1 MRHAIDPWDQPS
13 LPIVAQGARFPVRR
27 IFCVGRNYS
36 EHVREMGGDPDREA
50 PFFFMK
56 PADALVESG
65 AAVPYPPR
73 TADLHHEIEL
83 VAVLGAGGTNIPE
96 DRALDRVFG
105 YAVGLDLTR
114 RDLQGEAKQAR
125 RPWEAGKAFEGS
137 APCGVITPA
146 TDLGLPAT
154 GLGLP
159 ATGLGLPA
167 NGSGL
172 PASGSGLPA
181 SGRIWLAVN
190 GERRQDG
197 DLAQMTWSLPE
208 VIAQL
213 STLFTLKPGDLI
225 FTGTP
230 SGVGP
235 VGPGDRLE
243 GGVDSLED
251 LRIEITDPL

>member
-1 MRHAIDPWDQPS
+1 MTYAIEPAPRIS
-13 LPIVAQGARFPVRR
+13 LPIAGEQARFPVGR

-65 AAVPYPPR
+65 VQVPYPPR
-73 TADLHHEIEL
+73 TQDLHHEIEL
-83 VAVLGAGGTNIPE
+83 VAALASGGDRIPLE
-96 DRALDRVFG
+96 RALGCVFG

-125 RPWEAGKAFEGS
+125 RPWEAGKAFEAS
-137 APCGVITPA
+137 APCGSLTPA
-146 TDLGLPAT
+146 RDLVHPQK
-154 GLGLP
+154 
-159 ATGLGLPA
+159 
-167 NGSGL
+167 
-172 PASGSGLPA
+172 
-181 SGRIWLAVN
+181 GRIRLSVN
-190 GERRQDG
+190 GEVRQDG

-230 SGVGP
+230 AGVGP
-235 VGPGDRLE
+235 VGPGDHLE
-243 GGVDSLED
+243 GAIEGLED
-251 LRIEITDPL
+251 LSITLAAPL

>member
-1 MRHAIDPWDQPS
+1 MSYAIDLWEQPS
-13 LPIVAQGARFPVRR
+13 LPIAGEPARFPVRR

-56 PADALVESG
+56 PADSLVAG
-65 AAVPYPPR
+65 GGQLPYPPR

-83 VAVLGAGGTNIPE
+83 VAALGSGGTDIPVAE
-96 DRALDRVFG
+96 ALDRVFG
-105 YAVGLDLTR
+105 YAVGVDLTR

-125 RPWEAGKAFEGS
+125 RPWEAGKAFENA
-137 APCGVITPA
+137 APCGLLTPA
-146 TDLGLPAT
+146 ARLGHPAT
-154 GLGLP
+154 
-159 ATGLGLPA
+159 
-167 NGSGL
+167 
-172 PASGSGLPA
+172 
-181 SGRIWLAVN
+181 GRIWLAVN
-190 GERRQDG
+190 GEVRQDG

-213 STLFTLKPGDLI
+213 STLFTLRPGDLI

-243 GGVDSLED
+243 GGIDGLEG
-251 LRIEITDPL
+251 LSVEIIDPL